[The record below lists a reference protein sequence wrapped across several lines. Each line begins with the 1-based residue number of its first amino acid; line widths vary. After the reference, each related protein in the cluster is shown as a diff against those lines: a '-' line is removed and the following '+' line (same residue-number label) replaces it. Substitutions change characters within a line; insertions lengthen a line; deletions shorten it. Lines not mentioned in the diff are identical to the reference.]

1 MMMSKKNSVPT
12 DEVLWK
18 ATLSGEE
25 KPFEILFNRYYDLLV
40 NYGSRFTNDVD
51 LIREAV
57 QSLFIKIWNN
67 RSSLRETPSVKY
79 YLIKSFRRV
88 LIRLLQHNTIGI
100 NFTEDTVFGIQIPHE
115 QKIINREIS
124 AEQRERIERLLS
136 LLTNRQREA
145 IYLRFYENLSYEEI
159 AEILGMQVGGTYK
172 LIYRALDRLR
182 EGHGISLLLLLF
194 AGR

>member
-1 MMMSKKNSVPT
+1 MSNNYSVPT
-12 DEVLWK
+12 DEQLWK
-18 ATLSGEE
+18 AALNGEE
-25 KPFEILFNRYYDLLV
+25 KPFELLFSRYYDLLV
-40 NYGSRFTNDVD
+40 NYGSRFTNDID

-67 RSSLRETPSVKY
+67 RATLRETPSVKY
-79 YLIKSFRRV
+79 YLIKSFRRI
-88 LIRLLQHNTIGI
+88 LIRIIQSQSYGI
-100 NFTEDTVFGIQIPHE
+100 RLGEDAVFGIQIPHE
-115 QKIINREIS
+115 QKIISREIS

-182 EGHGISLLLLLF
+182 EGHGISLVVLLLS
-194 AGR
+194 AR